1 MKIAELFQTTQST
14 NITEAQY
21 EMMFSNGKVKKFVAK
36 DDKDAKR
43 IADGLGAKSV
53 IKLKGGMPAGKITEG
68 KMKQE
73 TAAQAFARYEQL
85 KKSKADPAML
95 AKVLDLANS
104 LMDAQFKKTQQNLE
118 AKFAGADWWQE
129 VKKMYKLK
137 EQGNKWIIISNAR
150 DWKQTKDW
158 EFDTKYEALEQ
169 LEKLVKYK
177 AADRKAGK
185 GDVDK
190 DFERVEML
198 RKRETSMTE
207 SKAKQ
212 FFATDVSH
220 EPDGVMVLVRGS
232 TSDMDDETFKNYYG
246 INVVF
251 GKGGKV
257 KDLVSNDKISD
268 EDVKKYRN
276 EIIAVAKKELGKDEM
291 KHLNSL

>member
-1 MKIAELFQTTQST
+1 
-14 NITEAQY
+14 
-21 EMMFSNGKVKKFVAK
+21 
-36 DDKDAKR
+36 
-43 IADGLGAKSV
+43 
-53 IKLKGGMPAGKITEG
+53 
-68 KMKQE
+68 MKQE

-95 AKVLDLANS
+95 AKVLELANS

-185 GDVDK
+185 GDIDK

-198 RKRETSMTE
+198 RKREASMTE
-207 SKAKQ
+207 STAKK

-232 TSDMDDETFKNYYG
+232 TADMDDETFNNYYG
-246 INVVF
+246 VNVVF

-257 KDLVSNDKISD
+257 RDLVSNDKISD
-268 EDVKKYRN
+268 EDVKKHRN